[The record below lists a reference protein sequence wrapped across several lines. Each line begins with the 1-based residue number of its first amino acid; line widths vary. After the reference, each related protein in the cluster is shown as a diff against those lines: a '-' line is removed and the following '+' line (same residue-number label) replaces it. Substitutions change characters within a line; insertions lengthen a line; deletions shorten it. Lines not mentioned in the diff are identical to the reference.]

1 VVYYTDDTLVVAGG
15 QDWDVVVANEN
26 IAVECVLRSIEKL
39 VLGILP
45 QDGGD
50 VFPQRT
56 LGRRSPAG
64 VKVDRAHIKMERD

>member
-26 IAVECVLRSIEKL
+26 ITVECVLRSIEKL
-39 VLGILP
+39 VLDILP

-56 LGRRSPAG
+56 LGRRCP
-64 VKVDRAHIKMERD
+64 RPE